1 MKHDKHITP
10 AGKAIEHLRTKS
22 GDQDPIDMLAQK
34 LGDMMDATN
43 SRLEGI
49 EKDTKGLSNTLDTV
63 EKKMLRGG
71 GSDPAP
77 QSWGQQF
84 IATKGEDLSD
94 LSQRNSG
101 SVQMNVK
108 ALTTGATSG
117 GAIDVPMRDQTNML
131 PQTRL
136 PVRALLNV
144 IATDSGTVEYA
155 SQTTRTNNAATVA
168 EGAAKPES
176 TYEWELKN
184 IPTRVIAHFTK
195 ASNQIMSD
203 APQVQ
208 GMIDSELRYGLTLVE
223 EQQLLFGNNT
233 GSNLDGLTP
242 NATAYDATTLA
253 GYTPATNIDTIG
265 VGILQCTLADYMP
278 TGMVLHPSD
287 WWAMRLLKDNDNKY
301 LLGDPQ
307 TVVAPSLFGLPVVV
321 TKSMTAG
328 SFLVGDFMSAGTLFD
343 RWQPRVEVGFENDDF
358 TKNLITIR
366 AENRLA
372 LAVKNGDALVY
383 GTF

>member
-49 EKDTKGLSNTLDTV
+49 EKDTKGLSNTLDDV
-63 EKKMLRGG
+63 EKKMLRRGG
-71 GSDPAP
+71 GDPTP

-195 ASNQIMSD
+195 AS
-203 APQVQ
+203 
-208 GMIDSELRYGLTLVE
+208 
-223 EQQLLFGNNT
+223 
-233 GSNLDGLTP
+233 
-242 NATAYDATTLA
+242 
-253 GYTPATNIDTIG
+253 
-265 VGILQCTLADYMP
+265 C
-278 TGMVLHPSD
+278 
-287 WWAMRLLKDNDNKY
+287 
-301 LLGDPQ
+301 
-307 TVVAPSLFGLPVVV
+307 
-321 TKSMTAG
+321 
-328 SFLVGDFMSAGTLFD
+328 
-343 RWQPRVEVGFENDDF
+343 
-358 TKNLITIR
+358 
-366 AENRLA
+366 
-372 LAVKNGDALVY
+372 
-383 GTF
+383 

>member
-1 MKHDKHITP
+1 MKYDKHITP

-71 GSDPAP
+71 GDPTP
-77 QSWGQQF
+77 QSWGRQF

-94 LSQRNSG
+94 LAQRNSG

-108 ALTTGATSG
+108 ALTTGAASG
-117 GAIDVPMRDQTNML
+117 GPIDVPMRDQTNML

-233 GSNLDGLTP
+233 GSNLDGFTP
-242 NATAYDATTLA
+242 NAEVYDATTLA

-287 WWAMRLLKDNDNKY
+287 WWAMRLLKDTDGKY

-307 TVVAPSLFGLPVVV
+307 TVVAPSLFGLPVIV

-328 SFLVGDFMSAGTLFD
+328 SFLVGDFMSAGTLYD
-343 RWQPRVEVGFENDDF
+343 RWAPRVEVGFENDDF

-383 GTF
+383 GSF